1 MSYESY
7 FTFCVAAM
15 ALAFV
20 PGPTVTVIIANSLRY
35 GIRAGLMNVAGTQAG
50 VVNEWLTTGTT
61 NNSIPSCVRQ
71 GRIRISWGRHRV
83 ITLRAFRKSQ
93 EWR

>member
-7 FTFCVAAM
+7 FAFCVAAM

-35 GIRAGLMNVAGTQAG
+35 GSRAGLMNVLGTQA
-50 VVNEWLTTGTT
+50 
-61 NNSIPSCVRQ
+61 
-71 GRIRISWGRHRV
+71 
-83 ITLRAFRKSQ
+83 
-93 EWR
+93 

>member
-35 GIRAGLMNVAGTQAG
+35 GSRAGLMNVAGTQAG
-50 VVNEWLTTGTT
+50 VVIWLAIAALGLGAA
-61 NNSIPSCVRQ
+61 IQLMGV
-71 GRIRISWGRHRV
+71 WFDV
-83 ITLRAFRKSQ
+83 LRWAGLSPERTS
-93 EWR
+93 